1 VVTLFLLL
9 ACREEAA
16 HDAGVLPGDD
26 SAVTADVAAWTLL
39 VYMAGDN
46 SLEGYVT
53 HDLDE
58 LEAGGADAQVR
69 VLVQADRAPGGADD
83 GGDWTGTRRYEIV
96 TDDAPGVVS
105 PYGDLGEV
113 DMGDPGTL
121 ADFLAWGREVA
132 PADHTALVLWNH
144 GYAWSLTVPPP
155 PSIAGDDT
163 SGTEL
168 SIAEGELRA
177 GLAEHVAAAGALDL
191 LAFDA
196 CYMASWEVAHSLRD
210 QAGVL
215 VASEAWV
222 GGEGLLYT
230 PMLQALRADTTRE
243 ATTIAA
249 DLATQAVGAGEMT
262 FSAVDLGRMDDVA
275 TALDALAALALD
287 DVAAREAVLHLRF
300 ATRTAEPAWHDA
312 FLDLGD
318 LARVARTRE
327 DPTIAQAGDALAR
340 AVDDAVLVAAG
351 DDSHAWSTGLTIW
364 ADTRHPEWLA
374 RYSSGAGATWA
385 QDTRWDEMLVAG
397 AAEQERIAALHVA
410 RTRPLPSRSSVGIQ

>member
-1 VVTLFLLL
+1 MLTLLL
-9 ACREEAA
+9 VLGCRGPEGTNDTGPERGA
-16 HDAGVLPGDD
+16 P
-26 SAVTADVAAWTLL
+26 TERAAWTVL

-46 SLEGYVT
+46 SLETYVT

-83 GGDWTGTRRYEIV
+83 GGDWTGTRRYRIV

-105 PYGDLGEV
+105 PLQDLGEV
-113 DMGDPGTL
+113 DMGAPDAL
-121 ADFLAWGREVA
+121 ADFLAWGRAVA
-132 PADHTALVLWNH
+132 PAEHTALVLWNH

-168 SIAEGELRA
+168 SIAEGELHA
-177 GLAEHVAAAGALDL
+177 GLAAHVAAAGPLDL
-191 LAFDA
+191 VAFDA
-196 CYMASWEVAHSLRD
+196 CYMGSWEVAHSLRE

-230 PMLQALRADTTRE
+230 PMLEALRADPTRE

-249 DLATQAVGAGEMT
+249 DLATQAVAAGEMT
-262 FSAVDLGRMDDVA
+262 FSAVDLGKMDAVA
-275 TALDALAALALD
+275 DALDALATPAVD
-287 DVAAREAVLHLRF
+287 DVAARDALLHLRF
-300 ATRTAEPAWHDA
+300 ATKTAEPAWHDA

-318 LARVARTRE
+318 FARVAGTRG
-327 DPTIAQAGDALAR
+327 DAALARAGDALAA
-340 AVDDAVLVAAG
+340 AVDDAVFVAAG
-351 DDSHAWSTGLTIW
+351 DDAHAWSRGLTIW
-364 ADTRHPEWLA
+364 GDTRHPDWLA
-374 RYSSGAGATWA
+374 LYGGGPGATWA
-385 QDTRWDEMLVAG
+385 QATRWDDVLQAG
-397 AAEQERIAALHVA
+397 AGE
-410 RTRPLPSRSSVGIQ
+410 